1 MREDIQMRNA
11 VDVITTY
18 SGDVP
23 LQIHLKNYCRD
34 NKNIGSKD
42 RKILSELVFG
52 YFRMKGNKVTS
63 DIATLIV
70 NAAQNSEILTD
81 FVNHWKNTR
90 EIGEIESI
98 AEMSTYFPLF
108 SKVSGNVEAK
118 SFISY
123 LQKKPKIFIR
133 CNEATQQLVVEELM
147 TAGYEFTIKENT
159 IVFEKNYPLD
169 TLQSFEDGLFEIQDI
184 ASQQVAELFQ
194 PQRNEAWW
202 DCCAGSGG
210 KSLLLLE
217 KMPQIQL
224 FVSDSRESIIQNLR
238 DRFERHEHT
247 NYTSYIID
255 LEKATE
261 KELIKIPQFNA
272 IIADVP
278 CSGSG
283 TWGRTPEWLSF
294 FTEEKLNEYVIKQ
307 RNIISTVSNKLLPG
321 GKIIYITCSVYS
333 DENEKNITW
342 FTENLPL
349 KLEQQKYFQF
359 SKDGGDTL
367 FGAVLI
373 RI

>member
-18 SGDVP
+18 SGEVP

-42 RKILSELVFG
+42 RKILSELVYG
-52 YFRMKGNKVTS
+52 YFRKKGNRIIE
-63 DIATLIV
+63 DITALIV
-70 NAAQNSEILTD
+70 AAAENSEILTD
-81 FVNHWKNTR
+81 FVSHWKSKIEIAR
-90 EIGEIESI
+90 EVE
-98 AEMSTYFPLF
+98 TTNYFPLL
-108 SKVSGNVEAK
+108 SK
-118 SFISY
+118 ISESIETSAFVNY
-123 LQKKPKIFIR
+123 LQHKPKIFIR
-133 CNEATQQLVVEELM
+133 CNASTQQLVVEELM
-147 TAGYEFTIKENT
+147 EAGYEFTIKENC
-159 IVFEKNYPLD
+159 IAFEKNYPLD
-169 TLQSFEDGLFEIQDI
+169 ALQSFEDGLFEIQDI
-184 ASQQVAELFQ
+184 ASQHIAELFQ
-194 PQRNEAWW
+194 PNKNEAWW

-217 KMPQIQL
+217 LMPQIQL
-224 FVSDSRESIIQNLR
+224 FVSDSRESIIQNLK
-238 DRFERHEHT
+238 DRFERHDHT
-247 NYTSYIID
+247 NYTSYILD
-255 LEKATE
+255 LERVTE

-294 FTEEKLNEYVIKQ
+294 FTEEKLNEYVLKQ
-307 RNIISTVSNKLLPG
+307 RNIISTVTNKLLPG

-333 DENEKNITW
+333 DENEKNVNW
-342 FTENLPL
+342 FCDNLPL

-367 FGAVLI
+367 FGAVMK
-373 RI
+373 RV